1 MTSGAHPSD
10 SQEDVSGRL
19 LGVQPFRGVLT
30 LHSSCPRV
38 SPRLLLLQSPTRRDG
53 ACGAATA
60 SMQRRE
66 GPCGRPRVCEHGAD
80 CHPGG
85 CHRPW
90 SPHHASAGGGSRGR
104 CTQTGGAAL
113 STMACRHVRADAN
126 TTCTVAA
133 ATVIATTAAC
143 VCCTVGRAS
152 APIVSCASQP
162 NASATARHDQVRPDG
177 PCSGR
182 CVAKRCKHRGAR
194 QQMAHQ
200 Q

>member
-10 SQEDVSGRL
+10 SMRTSRAGCSGPSL
-19 LGVQPFRGVLT
+19 PEASCVVRGLAPT
-30 LHSSCPRV
+30 
-38 SPRLLLLQSPTRRDG
+38 QSPTRRDRD
-53 ACGAATA
+53 GAAGAAAA
-60 SMQRRE
+60 SMQRGE
-66 GPCGRPRVCEHGAD
+66 GPYGRPRLCEHGAD
-80 CHPGG
+80 CHSGG

-177 PCSGR
+177 PCPGR
-182 CVAKRCKHRGAR
+182 CVAARCKHRGAR
-194 QQMAHQ
+194 QHSAHQ